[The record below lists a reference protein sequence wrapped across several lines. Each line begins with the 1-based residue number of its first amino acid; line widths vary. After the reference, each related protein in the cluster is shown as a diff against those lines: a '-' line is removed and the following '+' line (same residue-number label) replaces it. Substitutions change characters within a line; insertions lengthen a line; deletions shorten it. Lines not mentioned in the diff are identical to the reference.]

1 MRIQRA
7 LARAGV
13 ASRRHAEELVAAGRV
28 TVNDHVAQIGESV
41 DPERDHIA
49 VDGKRIGAIPSAAR
63 ATWLVLNKPAGV
75 MTTRSDPQGR
85 RTVFDIVPA
94 APGLTYVGRLDY
106 LTEGVLLLTTDG
118 DAAHQLT
125 HPSREIE
132 RVYVATVHGDG
143 RTAAARAREGVE
155 LEDGLVLPRAV
166 EIRPLGRGK
175 WEFEVTIAEGRSREI
190 RRLCEALDL
199 DVDRLV
205 RVRFGPVSL
214 GALPSGGTRQLTPHE
229 LREIHDITGGV
240 ESTEPA
246 PRPRARV
253 RRKK

>member
-28 TVNDHVAQIGESV
+28 TINDRVAKIGESV
-41 DPERDHIA
+41 HPDRDHIA

-85 RTVFDIVPA
+85 RTVFDIVPE

-118 DAAHQLT
+118 DAAHRLT

-132 RVYVATVHGDG
+132 RVYLATVHGDG

-166 EIRPLGRGK
+166 EIRPLGRSK

-199 DVDRLV
+199 EVDRLV

-229 LREIHDITGGV
+229 IREIRDITGEGDR
-240 ESTEPA
+240 SKPA
-246 PRPRARV
+246 PRKPAGV

>member
-28 TVNDHVAQIGESV
+28 TVNDHVAQIGETV
-41 DPERDHIA
+41 QPDRDRIA
-49 VDGKRIGAIPSAAR
+49 VDGKRIGAVASSAH
-63 ATWLVLNKPAGV
+63 ATWLVLNKPPGV
-75 MTTRSDPQGR
+75 MTTRADPQGR
-85 RTVFDIVPA
+85 RTVFDIVPD

-118 DAAHQLT
+118 DAAHRLT
-125 HPSREIE
+125 HPSQEIE
-132 RVYVATVHGDG
+132 RVYVATVRGDG
-143 RTAAARAREGVE
+143 RVAVANARRGVE
-155 LEDGLVLPRAV
+155 LEDGVVLPRAV
-166 EIRPLGRGK
+166 ESRPLGRGK

-199 DVDRLV
+199 EVDRLV

-214 GALPSGGTRQLTPHE
+214 GTLRTGATRQLTPQE
-229 LREIHDITGGV
+229 SRAIREIM
-240 ESTEPA
+240 
-246 PRPRARV
+246 R
-253 RRKK
+253 